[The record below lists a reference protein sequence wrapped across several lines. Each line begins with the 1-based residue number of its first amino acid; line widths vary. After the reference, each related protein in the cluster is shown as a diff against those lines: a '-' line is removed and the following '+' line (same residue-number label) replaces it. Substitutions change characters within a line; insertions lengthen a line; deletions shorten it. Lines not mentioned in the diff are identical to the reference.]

1 MRQVKSQNPELLK
14 LIRSLRKKAKE
25 NDVAIWRDVADR
37 LSASKRQRTS
47 VNLSRLNR
55 YTKQKEAVVVP
66 GKVLGAG
73 KLEHPLV
80 VAAFAFS
87 DEARQKIA
95 QAKGKCLSIS
105 ELMENAPKGSNV
117 RIME

>member
-25 NDVAIWRDVADR
+25 NDAAIWRDVADR
-37 LSASKRQRTS
+37 LSASKRQRTA

-55 YTKQKEAVVVP
+55 HTKQKEAVVIP
-66 GKVLGAG
+66 GKVLGSG

-87 DEARQKIA
+87 DEARQKIV
-95 QAKGKCLSIS
+95 QAKGKCLTIS
-105 ELMENAPKGSNV
+105 ELVESIPKGSNV

>member
-1 MRQVKSQNPELLK
+1 MRQVKSQNPELRN

-25 NDVAIWRDVADR
+25 NDAAVWRDVADR
-37 LSASKRQRTS
+37 LSSSRRRRVTI
-47 VNLSRLNR
+47 NLSRLNR
-55 YTKQKEAVVVP
+55 YTKEKEIVVVP

-73 KLEHPLV
+73 KLEHPIV

-87 DEARQKIA
+87 KQASSKISR
-95 QAKGKCLSIS
+95 AKGKCLTIP
-105 ELMENAPKGSNV
+105 ELLKDNPKGRNV

>member
-1 MRQVKSQNPELLK
+1 
-14 LIRSLRKKAKE
+14 LRKKAKE

-37 LSASKRQRTS
+37 LSASKRQRIA

-55 YTKQKEAVVVP
+55 YTQQKEAVVVP
-66 GKVLGAG
+66 GKILGAG

-87 DEARQKIA
+87 DEARQKIV
-95 QAKGKCLSIS
+95 QAKGKCLTIS
-105 ELMENAPKGSNV
+105 ELVENIPKGSSV